1 MLQDSTIISSSSSI
15 NQVWPGSYIAITEV
29 ESFSRPAAPTLL
41 DSATNSVLTLAVIL
55 FFLVAYGRILEGF
68 YYILSSFWSLKKI
81 LTIESQSN
89 PQTSRN
95 TLLLFS
101 IIVSSVILAGSSR
114 ENGFLDNSYPVIV
127 NFIIIFSCIGIYL
140 FLRRSA
146 LYALSWV
153 NYNGVF
159 KTINKI
165 SYSYIVLGLLFS
177 LIGFICSLFFDS
189 FDYIYSAFYIAVSLF
204 LAFLFYFIRGYQLII
219 ANGFSHFFYILYL
232 CTLEILPLIIL
243 AHLIFT

>member
-1 MLQDSTIISSSSSI
+1 MFQDSTTTSSGSI
-15 NQVWPGSYIAITEV
+15 NQIWPESYIATAEV

-41 DSATNSVLTLAVIL
+41 DSAANAGFILAIIL
-55 FFLVAYGRILEGF
+55 FFLVAYSRILEGF

-81 LTIESQSN
+81 LVIESQSN

-101 IIVSSVILAGSSR
+101 IIVSSFILASSNH
-114 ENGFLDNSYPVIV
+114 ENRFADNSYPIIV
-127 NFIIIFSCIGIYL
+127 NFAIILSCIGVYL
-140 FLRRSA
+140 LFRRCA
-146 LYALSWV
+146 FYLLSWV
-153 NYNGVF
+153 NYNGIF
-159 KTINKI
+159 NTIHKI
-165 SYSYIVLGLLFS
+165 SYSYLVLGMLFS
-177 LIGFICSLFFDS
+177 LIGFLFSIFFDS
-189 FDYIYSAFYIAVSLF
+189 LDYIYSASYITASMF